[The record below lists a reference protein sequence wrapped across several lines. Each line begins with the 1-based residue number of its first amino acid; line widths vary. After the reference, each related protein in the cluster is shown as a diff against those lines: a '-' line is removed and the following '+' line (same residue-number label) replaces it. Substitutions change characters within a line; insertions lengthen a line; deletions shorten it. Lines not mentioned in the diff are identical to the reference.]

1 MMQYQQEGEKF
12 VPLYK
17 EMLHATSVNDVEDTA
32 KIAGID
38 LTDKAFWRQGLQSLA
53 DEIDLFCDLVK

>member
-1 MMQYQQEGEKF
+1 
-12 VPLYK
+12 
-17 EMLHATSVNDVEDTA
+17 MLHATSVNDVEDTA

-53 DEIDLFCDLVK
+53 CLLYTSRCV